1 MPPSPRPARPDANIS
16 RLPAR
21 SSARPRL
28 DGSEPPGRDHQ
39 PTRAPC
45 AGERQVRQP
54 RQPDR
59 RQDRGR
65 EGRPPCLRHLDHGSD
80 DARSGDGRRHRH
92 PRRRRRGRGRTHST
106 RGARRSQI
114 RRRVMPRQVT
124 AFSNATVKLLRS
136 LRDKKARRS
145 EGLFLAE
152 GLRILTEARDSG
164 RLPEI
169 VAFSAEGARHPLAA
183 EIIAATEAAG
193 GDAVETTPDILTKMS
208 GKDNPQMLLGA
219 YRQPATSLEA
229 IDRPKAPLWIVA
241 QALRDPGN
249 IGTILRTGDAAGA
262 GGLILIDDSA
272 DPFSVEAVRASMG
285 ALFTQDIATA
295 RWEDFVTWLRSGEGQ
310 LVGTSLK
317 ATHDYLEAEYR
328 QPTFLLIGNE
338 QQGLPSDYEAECDL
352 LVKIPMAGRA
362 DSLNAA
368 MAAAVMAFAITA
380 SWR

>member
-1 MPPSPRPARPDANIS
+1 
-16 RLPAR
+16 
-21 SSARPRL
+21 
-28 DGSEPPGRDHQ
+28 
-39 PTRAPC
+39 
-45 AGERQVRQP
+45 
-54 RQPDR
+54 
-59 RQDRGR
+59 
-65 EGRPPCLRHLDHGSD
+65 
-80 DARSGDGRRHRH
+80 
-92 PRRRRRGRGRTHST
+92 
-106 RGARRSQI
+106 
-114 RRRVMPRQVT
+114 MPRQVS

-136 LRDKKARRS
+136 LREKKARRA

-169 VAFSAEGARHPLAA
+169 VAFSAEGAKHPLAA

-193 GDAVETTPDILTKMS
+193 GDAIETTPDILSKMS

-219 YRQPATSLEA
+219 YRKPDTSLEQ
-229 IDRPKAPLWIVA
+229 INRESAPLWIAA

-249 IGTILRTGDAAGA
+249 IGTILRTGDAVGA

-285 ALFTQDIATA
+285 ALFTQKVATA
-295 RWEDFVTWLRSGEGQ
+295 RWPEFVAWVRSGEGQ

-317 ATHDYLEAEYR
+317 ATDDYLDAEYR
-328 QPTFLLIGNE
+328 EPCFLLIGNE
-338 QQGLPSDYEAECDL
+338 QQGLPPDYESECDL

-368 MAAAVMAFAITA
+368 MAAAVMAFAINA

>member
-1 MPPSPRPARPDANIS
+1 
-16 RLPAR
+16 
-21 SSARPRL
+21 
-28 DGSEPPGRDHQ
+28 
-39 PTRAPC
+39 
-45 AGERQVRQP
+45 
-54 RQPDR
+54 
-59 RQDRGR
+59 
-65 EGRPPCLRHLDHGSD
+65 
-80 DARSGDGRRHRH
+80 
-92 PRRRRRGRGRTHST
+92 
-106 RGARRSQI
+106 
-114 RRRVMPRQVT
+114 MPRQIT

-136 LRDKKARRS
+136 LRDKKARRA

-183 EIIAATEAAG
+183 EIIAAAEAAG
-193 GDAVETTPDILTKMS
+193 GDAVETTPEILSKMS

-219 YRQPATSLEA
+219 YRQPETGLER
-229 IDRPKAPLWIVA
+229 IDRAKASLWIVA

-249 IGTILRTGDAAGA
+249 IGTILRTGDAVGA
-262 GGLILIDDSA
+262 GGLILVDDCA

-285 ALFTQDIATA
+285 AIFTQEVAAA
-295 RWEDFVTWLRSGEGQ
+295 RWPDFVNWLRSGDGQ

-317 ATHDYLEAEYR
+317 ATNDYLEAEYCR
-328 QPTFLLIGNE
+328 PCFLLIGNE
-338 QQGLPSDYEAECDL
+338 QQGLPADYEAECDL

-368 MAAAVMAFAITA
+368 IAAAVMAFAIKA

>member
-1 MPPSPRPARPDANIS
+1 
-16 RLPAR
+16 
-21 SSARPRL
+21 
-28 DGSEPPGRDHQ
+28 
-39 PTRAPC
+39 
-45 AGERQVRQP
+45 
-54 RQPDR
+54 
-59 RQDRGR
+59 
-65 EGRPPCLRHLDHGSD
+65 
-80 DARSGDGRRHRH
+80 
-92 PRRRRRGRGRTHST
+92 
-106 RGARRSQI
+106 
-114 RRRVMPRQVT
+114 MPRQVT
-124 AFSNATVKLLRS
+124 AFSNSTVKLLRS

-169 VAFSAEGARHPLAA
+169 VAFSAEGAGHPLAA
-183 EIIAATEAAG
+183 QIIAATEAAG
-193 GDAVETTPDILTKMS
+193 GDAIETGPEILSKMS

-219 YRQPATSLEA
+219 YRQPETSLERL
-229 IDRPKAPLWIVA
+229 DRSKAPLWIVA

-249 IGTILRTGDAAGA
+249 IGTILRTGDAVGA

-285 ALFTQDIATA
+285 AIFTQHVATA
-295 RWEDFVTWLRSGEGQ
+295 RWGEFLSWLRSGKGQ

-317 ATHDYLEAEYR
+317 ATHDYLDARYE
-328 QPTFLLIGNE
+328 QPCFLLIGNE
-338 QQGLPSDYEAECDL
+338 QQGLPADYEAECDL

-368 MAAAVMAFAITA
+368 IAAAVMAFAIKA

>member
-1 MPPSPRPARPDANIS
+1 M
-16 RLPAR
+16 
-21 SSARPRL
+21 
-28 DGSEPPGRDHQ
+28 
-39 PTRAPC
+39 
-45 AGERQVRQP
+45 V
-54 RQPDR
+54 
-59 RQDRGR
+59 
-65 EGRPPCLRHLDHGSD
+65 
-80 DARSGDGRRHRH
+80 
-92 PRRRRRGRGRTHST
+92 
-106 RGARRSQI
+106 
-114 RRRVMPRQVT
+114 RQVT

-169 VAFSAEGARHPLAA
+169 VAFSAEGAKHPLAA
-183 EIIAATEAAG
+183 EIIASTEAGG
-193 GDAVETTPDILTKMS
+193 GDVIETTPDILSKMS

-219 YRQPATSLEA
+219 YRQPDTSLEQ
-229 IDRPKAPLWIVA
+229 INRESAPLWIVA

-285 ALFTQDIATA
+285 ALFTQAIATA
-295 RWEDFVTWLRSGEGQ
+295 RWPEFLAWLRSGEGQ

-317 ATHDYLEAEYR
+317 ATDDYLDAEYR
-328 QPTFLLIGNE
+328 RPCFLLIGNE
-338 QQGLPSDYEAECDL
+338 QQGLPADYEAECDL

-368 MAAAVMAFAITA
+368 MATAVMAFAIKA